1 MSNSEVADVR
11 RRRFKFPNLGV
22 QILIALVIGIIAG
35 AVLHDVQD
43 HTLKLWFIANIF
55 QPLGQILILMIKMIV
70 VPIVVSTLIV
80 GIAGGENTKEL
91 GKMGIKTI
99 IYFEVITTIA
109 IIVGVVAANL
119 FSPGTG
125 LDLSGLAASDI
136 SSYNS
141 TMQAMEASNQSAFV
155 STILSIFPSNIFQAL
170 TNNSNMLSIIF
181 FSVLFGL
188 GLGQL
193 EQEKKQ
199 PLIQVFKAVSAA
211 MFKVTNMIMR
221 YAPIG
226 VFALIA
232 ATVANFGFE
241 SLIPLAKL
249 ILVVYGAILFFA
261 VCILGTTAYI
271 FKLNIFTIFRVLKD
285 EIILAYTT
293 ASSETVLPR
302 IMEKMELY
310 GAPGKV
316 TSFVIP
322 IGYSFNQDGSTLY
335 QSIAAIFL
343 AQITGVDL
351 SISDQIILVI
361 TLMLTSKGIAGVPGA
376 TIVVILAT
384 VGTVGIP
391 LESVAY
397 IIGIDRILDMART
410 ALNVVGNALAAL
422 VISKWEGNFD
432 QSKADQY
439 FTVADKE
446 VNH

>member
-1 MSNSEVADVR
+1 MPNAVSVEGD
-11 RRRFKFPNLGV
+11 RRRFKMPNLGI
-22 QILIALVIGIIAG
+22 QILVALILGIIAG
-35 AVLHDVQD
+35 AILHDHESKV
-43 HTLKLWFIANIF
+43 WIIANIF
-55 QPLGQILILMIKMIV
+55 QPAGQILIIMIKMIV

-91 GKMGIKTI
+91 GKMGLKTI
-99 IYFEVITTIA
+99 IYFEIITTIA
-109 IIVGVVAANL
+109 IIVGVVAANI
-119 FSPGTG
+119 FQPGSG
-125 LDLSGLAASDI
+125 VDLSSLAQADITNYSNTMAS
-136 SSYNS
+136 
-141 TMQAMEASNQSAFV
+141 MEEAKHGAFV
-155 STILSIFPSNIFQAL
+155 STLLSIFPSNIFAAL

-193 EQEKKQ
+193 PNEQKM
-199 PLIQVFKAVSAA
+199 PVIQVFKGVSGA

-226 VFALIA
+226 VFALIG

-241 SLIPLAKL
+241 SLYPLLKL
-249 ILVVYGAILFFA
+249 VLVVYGTILFFA
-261 VCILGTTAYI
+261 IVVLGITAYI
-271 FKLNIFTIFRVLKD
+271 FGINIFTLFRVLKD
-285 EIILAYTT
+285 ELILAYTT

-302 IMEKMELY
+302 IMEKMQLY
-310 GAPGKV
+310 GAPAKV
-316 TSFVIP
+316 TGFVIP
-322 IGYSFNQDGSTLY
+322 IGYSFNLDGSTLY

-351 SISDQIILVI
+351 SITDQIILVI

-376 TIVVILAT
+376 AIVVILAT

-422 VISKWEGNFD
+422 VIAKWEGCFD
-432 QSKADQY
+432 KEKADNY
-439 FTVADKE
+439 FKVDQE

>member
-1 MSNSEVADVR
+1 MSNAEVTIP
-11 RRRFKFPNLGV
+11 RRRFKFPNLGI

-35 AVLHDVQD
+35 AILHDVQD
-43 HTLKLWFIANIF
+43 HALKLWFIANIF

-80 GIAGGENTKEL
+80 GIAGGESTKEL

-193 EQEKKQ
+193 EQDKKQ
-199 PLIQVFKAVSAA
+199 PLINVFKAVSGA

-261 VCILGTTAYI
+261 ICILGTTAYI

-361 TLMLTSKGIAGVPGA
+361 TLMLTSKGIAGVRA
-376 TIVVILAT
+376 Q
-384 VGTVGIP
+384 P
-391 LESVAY
+391 LS
-397 IIGIDRILDMART
+397 L
-410 ALNVVGNALAAL
+410 
-422 VISKWEGNFD
+422 F
-432 QSKADQY
+432 
-439 FTVADKE
+439 
-446 VNH
+446 

>member
-1 MSNSEVADVR
+1 MPNAVSVEGD
-11 RRRFKFPNLGV
+11 RRRFKMPNLGI
-22 QILIALVIGIIAG
+22 QILVALILGIIAG
-35 AVLHDVQD
+35 AILHDHESKV
-43 HTLKLWFIANIF
+43 WIIANIF
-55 QPLGQILILMIKMIV
+55 QPAGQILIIMIKMIV

-91 GKMGIKTI
+91 GKMGLKTI
-99 IYFEVITTIA
+99 IYFEIITTIA
-109 IIVGVVAANL
+109 IIVGVVAANI
-119 FSPGTG
+119 FQPGSG
-125 LDLSGLAASDI
+125 VDLSSLAQADITNYSNTMAS
-136 SSYNS
+136 
-141 TMQAMEASNQSAFV
+141 MEEAKHGAFV
-155 STILSIFPSNIFQAL
+155 STLLSIFPSNIFAAL

-193 EQEKKQ
+193 PNEQKM
-199 PLIQVFKAVSAA
+199 PVIQVFKGVSGA

-226 VFALIA
+226 VFALIG

-241 SLIPLAKL
+241 SLYPLLKL
-249 ILVVYGAILFFA
+249 VLVVYGTILFFA
-261 VCILGTTAYI
+261 IVVLGITAYI
-271 FKLNIFTIFRVLKD
+271 FGINIFTLFRVLKD
-285 EIILAYTT
+285 ELILAYTT

-302 IMEKMELY
+302 IMEKMQLY
-310 GAPGKV
+310 GAPAKV
-316 TSFVIP
+316 TGFVIP
-322 IGYSFNQDGSTLY
+322 IGYSFNLDGSTLY

-351 SISDQIILVI
+351 SFTDQIILVI

-376 TIVVILAT
+376 AIVVILAT

-422 VISKWEGNFD
+422 VIAKWEGCFD
-432 QSKADQY
+432 KEKADNY
-439 FTVADKE
+439 FKVDQE